1 MTMEKHLLEEII
13 KTHHR
18 EAFFWARQCCGFDDD
33 LAADVLQNSYL
44 KILEGKASFAE
55 KSSPKTWLFAVIR
68 FSALESL
75 RKKPKHESLDDQVLD
90 FEAIE
95 DLPSPD
101 SHEELLLL
109 LPERQ
114 REVLLLVFYHQLTIE
129 KASEVMQV
137 SLGTAR
143 THYDRAKKNLKSLI
157 ENKQK
162 HQDAE

>member
-1 MTMEKHLLEEII
+1 MEKHLLEEMI
-13 KTHHR
+13 KSHHR

-75 RKKPKHESLDDQVLD
+75 RKKTKHESIDEQVLD
-90 FEAIE
+90 FEALE
-95 DLPSPD
+95 DGQGFESP
-101 SHEELLLL
+101 EELIQL

-114 REVLLLVFYHQLTIE
+114 KEVLLLVFYHQLTIE
-129 KASEVMQV
+129 KAAEVMKV
-137 SLGTAR
+137 TIGTAR

-157 ENKQK
+157 ELKQK